1 MFRSEGNASL
11 LWRDYKTVA
20 DVTLNFVMKRVFS
33 KSDIFPVFHQL
44 FAKNQKVA

>member
-20 DVTLNFVMKRVFS
+20 DIAPNFTMKRVFS